1 MPDPDYRVTVE
12 VGSHSYDVTFGDTP
26 DYGVT
31 LPLSFGW
38 QVPDSVDYFPTQR
51 NPLSGGFGIVAP
63 TLDDVRDIALGDLVT
78 IEVYT
83 PAAAVEPW
91 QRVTGVVSQLDAE
104 VGPRCVLTVYFTDPT
119 WLLSQMVVGLG
130 AWPLESVYERCDR
143 IAAEAGIAIARGLL
157 SEASMGLLAARGAG
171 PTDALSALR
180 AALKDDADRN
190 TSYAGLDH
198 PVYGRPCYSY
208 DPIEQKLW
216 IGVFERR
223 VTSWPAELGT
233 DGTLHGVAG
242 VEGAVDGC
250 VALTSGKW
258 SRLPIDRPTYV
269 LVDGIVFGDSTAPG
283 AVPYVRNTS
292 FVDGPGPLFPSATAR
307 AYLGRSLV
315 PDDSTQNVVTWRTDS
330 ARVMTY
336 LDPDPLAGVVALDDY
351 GSGFTAPGLHP
362 WARLLPVIID
372 PIDPSLTLDGRTWIA
387 GLLSG
392 ARLTIPPGGR
402 FYVDVTLRPEL
413 VATDPAV
420 TTGAATYDDVP
431 PALTYAD
438 LDPLLTY
445 RDLRLIGA

>member
-1 MPDPDYRVTVE
+1 MTVE

-38 QVPDSVDYFPTQR
+38 QVPDGVDYFPTQR

-91 QRVTGVVSQLDAE
+91 QRVTGVVSQLEAE

-119 WLLSQMVVGLG
+119 WLLSQAVVGLG
-130 AWPLESVYERCDR
+130 AWPLEDVSSRVQR
-143 IAAEAGIAIARGLL
+143 IAAEAGLDFDSGFV
-157 SEASMGLLAARGAG
+157 SEWGMGLLAARSAG
-171 PTDALSALR
+171 SPTDALSALR
-180 AALKDDADRN
+180 SAMKDTADRN
-190 TSYAGLDH
+190 ISYAGLDH
-198 PVYGRPCYSY
+198 PVYGRPVYSV
-208 DPIEQKLW
+208 DPINNVLW
-216 IGVFERR
+216 IGLFERR
-223 VTSWPAELGT
+223 VTEWPAELGT
-233 DGTLHGVAG
+233 DGTLHRIPG
-242 VEGAVDGC
+242 VEGAIDGC

-269 LVDGIVFGDSTAPG
+269 LVDGIPFGDSTAPG

-292 FVDGPGPLFPSATAR
+292 YVDGPGPIFPSATAR
-307 AYLGRSLV
+307 TYLGRSLV

-330 ARVMTY
+330 ARVLAY
-336 LDPDPLAGVVALDDY
+336 LDPAPLAGLVALDDY
-351 GSGFTAPGLHP
+351 ESGFTAPGVYP
-362 WARLLPVIID
+362 WARLQPTIIE

-402 FYVDVTLRPEL
+402 FYVDVTIRPEL

-420 TTGAATYDDVP
+420 TSGGATYADIP